1 MILDVMKRVKAEIGE
16 TTALFGLICG
26 PFTLASHLRGND
38 IFMDMFD
45 EEDYVKELIE
55 YCTAVNKAMAKMY
68 IDAGMDVIAVVDPL
82 ISQISPQH
90 FEQFLSEPF
99 TELFAYI
106 KENKTVSSFFV
117 CGNATRNIEVMCQ
130 TNPDGIAVD
139 ENVNMAAAKEIT
151 DKYNICIEGNIP
163 LTTVMLHGTQQDN
176 MKCVLDLTD
185 SLGTGNYIVSPGC
198 DMPYDTPLENT
209 IAVAQAVHEPEK
221 IREMIKNYE
230 AVKEDIEVELPDY
243 GNLSKPLIEVC
254 TLDAE
259 TCAACT
265 YMVGAANEIKKHF
278 GDGVDVV
285 EYKYTL
291 KEDIARFIKMG
302 VAQLPSIYINGE
314 LAYSSIIPSK
324 AEFIEKIT
332 AAMELIK

>member
-1 MILDVMKRVKAEIGE
+1 
-16 TTALFGLICG
+16 
-26 PFTLASHLRGND
+26 
-38 IFMDMFD
+38 
-45 EEDYVKELIE
+45 
-55 YCTAVNKAMAKMY
+55 
-68 IDAGMDVIAVVDPL
+68 
-82 ISQISPQH
+82 
-90 FEQFLSEPF
+90 
-99 TELFAYI
+99 
-106 KENKTVSSFFV
+106 
-117 CGNATRNIEVMCQ
+117 
-130 TNPDGIAVD
+130 
-139 ENVNMAAAKEIT
+139 
-151 DKYNICIEGNIP
+151 
-163 LTTVMLHGTQQDN
+163 
-176 MKCVLDLTD
+176 LTD

-243 GNLSKPLIEVC
+243 GSLSKPLIEVC

-265 YMVGAANEIKKHF
+265 YMVGAVNEIKKHF
-278 GDGVDVV
+278 GDAVDVA

-302 VAQLPSIYINGE
+302 VAQLPSIYINGG

-324 AEFIEKIT
+324 AEFIEKVT
-332 AAMELIK
+332 AAMEFIR